1 MGTTDGIRVENWGG
15 SIVSYPKVV
24 EDVTNVDQIVAIMK
38 DPERY
43 PSPVRAIGSNHSTTR
58 CTEANGGTVVNMKKM
73 NRILEVGTDT
83 VTVEAGAIYID
94 IAKELQ
100 AHNLLFFVNVEL
112 GNMTIGSGSCG
123 GTKDASMPG
132 EFGQVCSY
140 ASVIKLV
147 TPSGDLLE
155 VTEDQTELM
164 QVMRSSYGLLGIVYE
179 VTFKVQKLR
188 AMSVSHSTYSLDQFA
203 DQLTSL
209 TARGESIMLY
219 MYPFLDK
226 ITVEYRKY
234 RDEAKPKNGFA
245 WKIRNLTWKTLA
257 PGFAFY
263 ITKLMPFKGIRY
275 FLINRF
281 NRIIQFSLKLIVD
294 GSSTIATDQIIRY
307 PDKSGNTSY
316 TFSIWVFPEETYP
329 ETIRAYFA
337 FCKDYYREHG
347 YRCNMLNVGY
357 RISEDKSSL
366 FSYSFDGTILSL
378 DPVSTGD
385 RGWDDFL
392 KAYNQFCSDLGGIPL
407 FNQTKWITPPQA
419 KKAFGQRLETFK
431 EYRKQYDPQ
440 DRLLNEY
447 FRSMFE

>member
-1 MGTTDGIRVENWGG
+1 MTTTNGIRVQNWGG
-15 SIVSYPKVV
+15 SIVSHPKVV
-24 EDVTNVDQIVAIMK
+24 EHATNVDQIIAIMK
-38 DPERY
+38 DPDRY

-58 CTEANGGTVVNMKKM
+58 CTQADGGTIVNMTKM
-73 NRILEVGTDT
+73 NRILNIGSDT
-83 VTVEAGAIYID
+83 VTVEAGALYID

-100 AHNLLFFVNVEL
+100 AKNLQFYVNVEL

-147 TPSGDLLE
+147 TPAGELLE
-155 VTEDQTELM
+155 VTEAQPELL
-164 QVMRSSYGLLGIVYE
+164 QIMRSSYGLLGIVYE
-179 VTFKVQKLR
+179 VTFKVQPLR
-188 AMSVSHSTYSLDQFA
+188 AMEVKHNTYTLDQFVE
-203 DQLTSL
+203 QLPSL
-209 TARGESIMLY
+209 AARGESMMLY
-219 MYPFLDK
+219 MYPFLNK

-234 RDEAKPKNGFA
+234 REGGKPKNSFP
-245 WKIRNLTWKTLA
+245 WRVRNFTWKTLA

-263 ITKLMPFKGIRY
+263 ITKLMPIKGIRY

-281 NRIIQFSLKLIVD
+281 NRIIQTALRLIVD
-294 GSSTIATDQIIRY
+294 GASTIPTDQIIRY
-307 PDKSGNTSY
+307 PEKSGNTGY

-329 ETIRAYFA
+329 ETLRAYFA
-337 FCKDYYREHG
+337 FCRDYYREHG

-357 RISEDKSSL
+357 RINKDTSSL

-385 RGWDDFL
+385 PGWDDFL
-392 KAYNQFCSDLGGIPL
+392 VAYNQFCSDRGGVPL

-431 EYRKQYDPQ
+431 EYRNQYDPN
-440 DRLLNEY
+440 DRMLNEY
-447 FRSMFE
+447 FKSMLE